1 MKQRIVILAVPLT
14 LLSGYLGWQGRPEGD
29 PV

>member
-1 MKQRIVILAVPLT
+1 MKQRIVILAVLPT
-14 LLSGYLGWQGRPEGD
+14 LLSDYLGWQGRTEGD